1 MILQLNLFLFGLFD
15 LLLFILFRF
24 WDFDVLYLSFRFF
37 LIFLLCFSLNYQL
50 LLFVLLLLF
59 SLFFFFIYFIIFF
72 LFLIGLLFLFFTI
85 WYFCFLLI
93 VILQFLTPWTILAIF
108 ANFFSFRGIFRIF
121 LYPTIIFDNGPL
133 DNITKFKMLLNF
145 PVNLMLIFKLY
156 RMLLKLFV
164 CWFLFTLWGVLRGR
178 GHR

>member
-1 MILQLNLFLFGLFD
+1 M
-15 LLLFILFRF
+15 
-24 WDFDVLYLSFRFF
+24 YLSFRFF

-59 SLFFFFIYFIIFF
+59 GLFFFFIYFIIFF

-93 VILQFLTPWTILAIF
+93 VILQFLTPWTILPIF
-108 ANFFSFRGIFRIF
+108 ANFFIFRAIFRIF
-121 LYPTIIFDNGPL
+121 LYPPIIFDNGPL
-133 DNITKFKMLLNF
+133 CNIPKFKVLLNF
-145 PVNLMLIFKLY
+145 PVNLMLIFKLN

-164 CWFLFTLWGVLRGR
+164 CWLLLALGGVLRGR
-178 GHR
+178 GHP